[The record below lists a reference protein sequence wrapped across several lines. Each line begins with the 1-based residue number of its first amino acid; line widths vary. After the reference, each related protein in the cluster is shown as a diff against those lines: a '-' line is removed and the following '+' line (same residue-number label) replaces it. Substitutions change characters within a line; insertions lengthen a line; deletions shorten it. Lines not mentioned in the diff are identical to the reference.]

1 MSSPVSSAEAWPVF
15 AERRRPFSESS
26 AARAGFAPAVSRGTF
41 ERLAEV
47 EDHDAPLGRLAI
59 FALRFDWAVLVEG
72 QLQPRLILLLS
83 AALLFFAA
91 TNLLDDERRQHLIS
105 FPGKPTHEDD

>member
-1 MSSPVSSAEAWPVF
+1 MAAPISEIIRCAG
-15 AERRRPFSESS
+15 RPC
-26 AARAGFAPAVSRGTF
+26 AGRQPRTPGFRS
-41 ERLAEV
+41 AEV
-47 EDHDAPLGRLAI
+47 EDHDAALGRLAI
-59 FALRFDWAVLVEG
+59 FALRFDRAVHVDG
-72 QLQPRLILLLS
+72 QLQPRLILLS

>member
-1 MSSPVSSAEAWPVF
+1 MAAAISEINRSAG
-15 AERRRPFSESS
+15 RPC
-26 AARAGFAPAVSRGTF
+26 AGRQPRTPGFRS
-41 ERLAEV
+41 AEV
-47 EDHDAPLGRLAI
+47 EDDDAPLGRLAI
-59 FALRFDWAVLVEG
+59 FALRFDRAVHVDG